1 VEERR
6 ASHLSVL
13 CICSKNKHEF
23 IGSADRV
30 SHCIGRFL
38 S

>member
-6 ASHLSVL
+6 ASHLSVMK
-13 CICSKNKHEF
+13 CVCSKNHRF
-23 IGSADRV
+23 IDSADRV